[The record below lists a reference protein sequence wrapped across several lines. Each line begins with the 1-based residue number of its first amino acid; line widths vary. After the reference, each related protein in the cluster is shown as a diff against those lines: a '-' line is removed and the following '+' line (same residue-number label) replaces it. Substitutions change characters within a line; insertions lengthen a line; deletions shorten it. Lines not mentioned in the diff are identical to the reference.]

1 MPWSISDL
9 ALAVTALIAFL
20 ALVRPD
26 IERVFQRL
34 RATIEMHPAGR
45 LEVGFSNFGPTI
57 GVQGTLQAIGSDE
70 FISFSNVTVER
81 VADNLRHEFQ
91 WAVFR
96 PQSFSGTAQQTFEIA
111 SGFLL
116 SVASPRR
123 VNIQFHDSGTVDNF
137 RQSLIELHRL
147 WMDYLQAQAIVL
159 ANVPA
164 GQMRAT
170 YNAFHQA
177 HLAEITSLYSVI
189 DRQFYWIQ
197 GAYRMKFELRTSRPA
212 KRVTF
217 NYTFALSD
225 AESRSIQLNC
235 IGCLLATCNV
245 PDIIFNFAYP
255 VYLRT

>member
-1 MPWSISDL
+1 
-9 ALAVTALIAFL
+9 
-20 ALVRPD
+20 
-26 IERVFQRL
+26 
-34 RATIEMHPAGR
+34 
-45 LEVGFSNFGPTI
+45 
-57 GVQGTLQAIGSDE
+57 
-70 FISFSNVTVER
+70 
-81 VADNLRHEFQ
+81 
-91 WAVFR
+91 
-96 PQSFSGTAQQTFEIA
+96 
-111 SGFLL
+111 
-116 SVASPRR
+116 
-123 VNIQFHDSGTVDNF
+123 
-137 RQSLIELHRL
+137 
-147 WMDYLQAQAIVL
+147 MDYLQAQAIVL